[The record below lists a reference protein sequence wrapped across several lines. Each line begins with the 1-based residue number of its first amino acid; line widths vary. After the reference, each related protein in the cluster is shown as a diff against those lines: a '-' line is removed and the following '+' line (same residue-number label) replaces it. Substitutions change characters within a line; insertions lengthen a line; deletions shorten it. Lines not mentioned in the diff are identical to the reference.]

1 MARRAP
7 APSAQWGDVAE
18 SLPASVVDDD
28 EFPALPAPAPTGFAR
43 LRRLPHRMYDLI
55 QKVVSGTI
63 AGKIIAPYILILF
76 ILAMVAVFVVSQLV
90 SGSLDEQFTNK
101 LLDRGKATNEAVVK
115 VEGEQLQAL
124 RLMANTNGVAEAML
138 AKDIEQVRTFVYP
151 LQVNARL
158 DLCDLITTDGKMLL
172 ALRGDEL
179 GLDPE
184 SVIDVNLGKSA
195 IVQKV
200 LNGTTDD
207 LGDKFTEL
215 FSVEWG
221 TAFYTA
227 APVKTEDG
235 KLAGVI
241 VAGTTL
247 ERLLDRLSREAQ
259 ASLTVYDRNGKVVAT
274 SLPIAEAVLAYQNGG
289 PEPPN
294 IDVDAAVVAQVISDK
309 PSLVSR
315 PVTIVGRTYREL
327 TGALVIRGVPT
338 SPLGIAVRVTA
349 IETALFASRNQLT
362 MLFGGMMVVVLF
374 MGVWLAN
381 LIVTPLRALVNANK
395 LVMKGDLSTTLPII
409 SRDETGLLTESFNEM
424 VEGLRDREKLKSMF
438 SSYVS
443 TEVADAVMRGEVQLG
458 GEKRWIT
465 TMMTDVRNFTTY
477 SEGVTPEQLVGIFN
491 RYFEYMID
499 SIFEFGGILDK
510 FIGDGILVEFN
521 APLYQDRHELRGL
534 MTGLRMREMLKQ
546 FNEDQAEF
554 GFAPFAIGMGVHCGD
569 AIIGNI
575 GAEGKKVEYTA
586 LGDTVNVTA
595 RLESATKE
603 VHTDLLISADLYART
618 RDFIDVGP
626 RVGLALKGKTVP
638 VYAYSVLGL
647 KPGLALGVDLLT
659 MPIEEV
665 RRKVYEA
672 GGDLESGDAAL
683 ESGAAAG

>member
-1 MARRAP
+1 LVQRL
-7 APSAQWGDVAE
+7 VA
-18 SLPASVVDDD
+18 
-28 EFPALPAPAPTGFAR
+28 
-43 LRRLPHRMYDLI
+43 
-55 QKVVSGTI
+55 GTI

-76 ILAMVAVFVVSQLV
+76 ILAMVAVFVVSRLV

-138 AKDIEQVRTFVYP
+138 AKDVEQVRTFVYP

-184 SVIDVNLGKSA
+184 SVIDVNLGKAA
-195 IVQKV
+195 IVQMV
-200 LNGTTDD
+200 LNGTTDE

-259 ASLTVYDRNGKVVAT
+259 ASLTVYNRDGKVIAT

-294 IDVDAAVVAQVISDK
+294 IDVDAAAVKQVLSDK

-349 IETALFASRNQLT
+349 IETALFASRDQLT

-381 LIVTPLRALVNANK
+381 LIVTPLRALVSANK
-395 LVMKGDLSTTLPII
+395 VVMKGDLSVTLPII
-409 SRDETGLLTESFNEM
+409 SKDETGLLTESYNQM
-424 VEGLRDREKLKSMF
+424 VEGLRDREKVKAMF
-438 SSYVS
+438 SSYV
-443 TEVADAVMRGEVQLG
+443 TDAVADAVMRGEVKLG
-458 GEKRWIT
+458 GEKRHIT
-465 TMMTDVRNFTTY
+465 CMMTDVRSFTTL
-477 SEGVTPEQLVGIFN
+477 SEGVTPEVLVEMFN
-491 RYFEYMID
+491 RYFDYMID
-499 SIFEFGGILDK
+499 AIFEFGGTLDK
-510 FIGDGILVEFN
+510 FIGDGILIEYN
-521 APLYQDRHELRGL
+521 APLWQERHELRGVC
-534 MTGLRMREMLKQ
+534 TGLRMRQLLKQ
-546 FNEDQAEF
+546 FNEDQDVLSL
-554 GFAPFAIGMGVHCGD
+554 PHMSIGMGIHCGE

-575 GAEGKKVEYTA
+575 GSEGKKVEYTA

-603 VHTDLLISADLYART
+603 VQTDLCISADMYAACQ
-618 RDFIDVGP
+618 DFIEVGP

-638 VYAYSVLGL
+638 VYAYSVLGI
-647 KPGLALGVDLLT
+647 KPGLVLGADLMT

-665 RRKVYEA
+665 RRRVYAA
-672 GGDLESGDAAL
+672 GGELEPADIAL
-683 ESGAAAG
+683 EAGAAAG

>member
-18 SLPASVVDDD
+18 SLPASVVDD

>member
-1 MARRAP
+1 MTRRAP
-7 APSAQWGDVAE
+7 KPAARWGDVAE
-18 SLPASVVDDD
+18 SLPVSVEED
-28 EFPALPAPAPTGFAR
+28 EFPALPAPAPTGLAR

-158 DLCDLITTDGKMLL
+158 DLCDIITTDGKMLL

-184 SVIDVNLGKSA
+184 SVIDVNLGKSG

-200 LNGTTDD
+200 LSGTTDD

-215 FSVEWG
+215 FAVDWG

>member
-1 MARRAP
+1 M
-7 APSAQWGDVAE
+7 AE
-18 SLPASVVDDD
+18 SLPATEADDQIL
-28 EFPALPAPAPTGFAR
+28 ALPAPAPSGLAR
-43 LRRLPHRMYDLI
+43 LRRLPRRVYDLI
-55 QKVVSGTI
+55 QKIVAGTI

-76 ILAMVAVFVVSQLV
+76 ILAMVAVFVVSRLV

-124 RLMANTNGVAEAML
+124 RLMANTNGVAEAMI
-138 AKDIEQVRTFVYP
+138 AKDVEQVRTFVYP

-200 LNGTTDD
+200 LSGSTDD

-215 FSVEWG
+215 FAVDWG

-294 IDVDAAVVAQVISDK
+294 IDVDAAVVAQVVSDK

-315 PVTIVGRTYREL
+315 PLTIVGRTYREL

-349 IETALFASRNQLT
+349 IETALFASRDQLT

-395 LVMKGDLSTTLPII
+395 VVQKGDLSVTLPII
-409 SRDETGLLTESFNEM
+409 SKDETGLLTETFNEM

-438 SSYVS
+438 SAYVS
-443 TEVADAVMRGEVQLG
+443 QEVAEAVMRGEVRLG
-458 GEKRWIT
+458 GEKRHVT
-465 TMMTDVRNFTTY
+465 VMMTDVRSFTTI
-477 SEGVTPEQLVGIFN
+477 SEGVTPEQLVEMFN

-499 SIFEFGGILDK
+499 SIFEFEGILDK
-510 FIGDGILVEFN
+510 FIGDGIMIEFN
-521 APLYQDRHELRGL
+521 APLFQERHELRGVL
-534 MTGLRMREMLKQ
+534 TGLRMREMLAK
-546 FNEDQAEF
+546 FNEDQAEL
-554 GFAPFAIGMGVHCGD
+554 GLPPFAIGMGVHCGD
-569 AIIGNI
+569 AIMGNI
-575 GAEGKKVEYTA
+575 GADGKKVEYTA
-586 LGDTVNVTA
+586 LGDTVNVSA

-603 VHTDLLISADLYART
+603 IGTDLCISADVYSYV
-618 RDFIDVGP
+618 RDYIDVGP

-638 VYAYSVLGL
+638 VYAYTVLGV
-647 KPGLALGVDLLT
+647 KPGLTIGIDLVR

-665 RRKVYEA
+665 RQLVYAA
-672 GGDLESGDAAL
+672 GGDLDSGEGAL
-683 ESGAAAG
+683 EAGAAAG

>member
-1 MARRAP
+1 M
-7 APSAQWGDVAE
+7 AE
-18 SLPASVVDDD
+18 SLPATEADDQIL
-28 EFPALPAPAPTGFAR
+28 ALPAPAPSGLAR
-43 LRRLPHRMYDLI
+43 LRRLPRRVYDLI
-55 QKVVSGTI
+55 QKIVAGTI

-76 ILAMVAVFVVSQLV
+76 ILAMVAVFVVSRLV

-124 RLMANTNGVAEAML
+124 RLMANTNGVAEAMI
-138 AKDIEQVRTFVYP
+138 AKDVEQVRTFVYP

-200 LNGTTDD
+200 LSGSTDD

-215 FSVEWG
+215 FAVDWG

-294 IDVDAAVVAQVISDK
+294 IDVDAAVVAQVVSDK

-315 PVTIVGRTYREL
+315 PLTIVGRTYREL

-349 IETALFASRNQLT
+349 IETALFASRDQLT

-395 LVMKGDLSTTLPII
+395 VVQKGDLSVTLPII
-409 SRDETGLLTESFNEM
+409 SKDETGLLTETFNEM

-438 SSYVS
+438 SAYVS
-443 TEVADAVMRGEVQLG
+443 QEVAEAVMRGEVRLG
-458 GEKRWIT
+458 GEKRHVT
-465 TMMTDVRNFTTY
+465 VMMTDVRSFTTI
-477 SEGVTPEQLVGIFN
+477 SEGVTPEQLVEMFN

-499 SIFEFGGILDK
+499 SIFEFEGILDK
-510 FIGDGILVEFN
+510 FIGDGIMIEFN
-521 APLYQDRHELRGL
+521 APLFQERHELRGVL
-534 MTGLRMREMLKQ
+534 TGLRMREMLAK
-546 FNEDQAEF
+546 FNEDQAEL
-554 GFAPFAIGMGVHCGD
+554 GLPPFAIGMGVHCGD
-569 AIIGNI
+569 AIMGNI
-575 GAEGKKVEYTA
+575 GADGKKVEYTA
-586 LGDTVNVTA
+586 LGDTVNVSA

-603 VHTDLLISADLYART
+603 IGTDLCISADVYSYV
-618 RDFIDVGP
+618 RDYIDVGP

-638 VYAYSVLGL
+638 VYAYTVLGV
-647 KPGLALGVDLLT
+647 KPGLTIGIDLVR
-659 MPIEEV
+659 MSIEEV
-665 RRKVYEA
+665 RQLVYAA
-672 GGDLESGDAAL
+672 GGDLDSGEGAL
-683 ESGAAAG
+683 EAGAAAG

>member
-1 MARRAP
+1 
-7 APSAQWGDVAE
+7 
-18 SLPASVVDDD
+18 
-28 EFPALPAPAPTGFAR
+28 
-43 LRRLPHRMYDLI
+43 MYDLI
-55 QKVVSGTI
+55 QKIVAGTI

-76 ILAMVAVFVVSQLV
+76 ILAMVAVFVVSRLV

-124 RLMANTNGVAEAML
+124 RLMANTNGVAEAMI
-138 AKDIEQVRTFVYP
+138 AKDVEQVRTFVYP

-200 LNGTTDD
+200 LSGSTDD

-215 FSVEWG
+215 FAVDWG

-294 IDVDAAVVAQVISDK
+294 IDVDAAVVAQVVSDK

-315 PVTIVGRTYREL
+315 PLTIVGRTYREL

-349 IETALFASRNQLT
+349 IETALFASRDQLT

-395 LVMKGDLSTTLPII
+395 VVQKGDLSVTLPII
-409 SRDETGLLTESFNEM
+409 SKDETGLLTETFNEM

-438 SSYVS
+438 SAYVS
-443 TEVADAVMRGEVQLG
+443 QEVAEAVMRGEVRLG
-458 GEKRWIT
+458 GEKRHVT
-465 TMMTDVRNFTTY
+465 VMMTDVRSFTTI
-477 SEGVTPEQLVGIFN
+477 SEGVTPEQLVEMFN

-499 SIFEFGGILDK
+499 SIFEFEGILDK
-510 FIGDGILVEFN
+510 FIGDGIMIEFN
-521 APLYQDRHELRGL
+521 APLFQERHELRGVL
-534 MTGLRMREMLKQ
+534 TGLRMREMLAK
-546 FNEDQAEF
+546 FNEDQAEL
-554 GFAPFAIGMGVHCGD
+554 GLPPFAIGMGVHCGD
-569 AIIGNI
+569 AIMGNI
-575 GAEGKKVEYTA
+575 GADGKKVEYTA
-586 LGDTVNVTA
+586 LGDTVNVSA

-603 VHTDLLISADLYART
+603 IGTDLCISADVYSYV
-618 RDFIDVGP
+618 RDYIDVGP

-638 VYAYSVLGL
+638 VYAYTVLGV
-647 KPGLALGVDLLT
+647 KPGLTIGIDLVR

-665 RRKVYEA
+665 RQLVYAA
-672 GGDLESGDAAL
+672 GGDLDSGEGAL
-683 ESGAAAG
+683 EAGAAAG

>member
-1 MARRAP
+1 M
-7 APSAQWGDVAE
+7 AE
-18 SLPASVVDDD
+18 SLPATEADD
-28 EFPALPAPAPTGFAR
+28 EILALPAPAPSGLAR
-43 LRRLPHRMYDLI
+43 LRRLPHRIYGLI
-55 QKVVSGTI
+55 QKIVAGTI

-76 ILAMVAVFVVSQLV
+76 ILAMVAVFVVSRLV

-124 RLMANTNGVAEAML
+124 RLMANTNGVAEAMI
-138 AKDIEQVRTFVYP
+138 AKDVEQVRTFVYP

-158 DLCDLITTDGKMLL
+158 DLCDLITADGRMLL

-184 SVIDVNLGKSA
+184 SVIDVNLGKSS

-200 LNGTTDD
+200 LSGATDD

-215 FSVEWG
+215 FAVDWG

-289 PEPPN
+289 PEPPT
-294 IDVDAAVVAQVISDK
+294 IDVDAAIVAQVVSDK

-315 PVTIVGRTYREL
+315 PLTIVGRTYREL

-349 IETALFASRNQLT
+349 IETALFASRDQLT

-395 LVMKGDLSTTLPII
+395 VVQKGDLSVTLPII
-409 SRDETGLLTESFNEM
+409 SKDETGLLTETFNEM

-438 SSYVS
+438 SAYVS
-443 TEVADAVMRGEVQLG
+443 QEVAEAVMRGEVRLG
-458 GEKRWIT
+458 GEKRHVT
-465 TMMTDVRNFTTY
+465 VMMTDVRSFTTI
-477 SEGVTPEQLVGIFN
+477 SEGVTPEQLVEMFN

-499 SIFEFGGILDK
+499 SIFEFEGILDK
-510 FIGDGILVEFN
+510 FIGDGIMIEFN
-521 APLYQDRHELRGL
+521 APLFQERHELRGVL
-534 MTGLRMREMLKQ
+534 TGLRMREMLAR
-546 FNEDQAEF
+546 FNEDQAEL
-554 GFAPFAIGMGVHCGD
+554 GLPPFAIGMGVHCGE

-575 GAEGKKVEYTA
+575 GADGKKVEYTA
-586 LGDTVNVTA
+586 LGDTVNVSA

-603 VHTDLLISADLYART
+603 MSTDLCISADIYSCV
-618 RDFIDVGP
+618 RDYIDVGP
-626 RVGLALKGKTVP
+626 RIGLALKGKTVP
-638 VYAYSVLGL
+638 VYAYTVLGV
-647 KPGLALGVDLLT
+647 KPGLTNGIDLVR

-665 RRKVYEA
+665 RQLVYAA
-672 GGDLESGDAAL
+672 GGDLDSGEGAL
-683 ESGAAAG
+683 EAGAAAG